1 MKLKGRINAS
11 LTQTQRPY
19 YFTDD
24 YLSTDEKL
32 TPFTFANGPEWDEE
46 LLHEPQVVHGDLV
59 LHTETVL

>member
-1 MKLKGRINAS
+1 MKLEGRINAS

-32 TPFTFANGPEWDEE
+32 TPFTFANGPENDYAPHIIHGE
-46 LLHEPQVVHGDLV
+46 LTLLRGL
-59 LHTETVL
+59 